1 MSTPQEFFAGSAAG
15 LALFEAVAETIA
27 TFGSAAMK
35 GSKSQI
41 AFRRRKAF
49 AFVWRPDRYV
59 TTDVPAVL
67 SFGAPQEL
75 HSPRSSRSSTLLL
88 TSGCTTSICETR
100 SRWTPRFV
108 TGSQSPSTM
117 PGRRSEV

>member
-27 TFGSAAMK
+27 TIGSAAMK
-35 GSKSQI
+35 VSKSQI
-41 AFRRRKAF
+41 AFRRRTAF

-75 HSPRSSRSSTLLL
+75 HSPRFKQVVHVAPHVWMHHIDLRDAQQVDAEVRDWL
-88 TSGCTTSICETR
+88 TVAFDNAG
-100 SRWTPRFV
+100 
-108 TGSQSPSTM
+108 
-117 PGRRSEV
+117 